1 MTRKLLVNLID
12 CTKRGGLR
20 TLAFE
25 SRVQIRALAEDI
37 VVIVSVFM
45 GKTLHS
51 HSASLQQCLSPPM

>member
-1 MTRKLLVNLID
+1 MTPKLLVNLID

-20 TLAFE
+20 TLVFG

-45 GKTLHS
+45 GKTLNS
-51 HSASLQQCLSPPM
+51 HSASLHQCNAEG